1 MSGYRKAKS
10 RNMWWAIR
18 DSPNSLSNTL
28 NITLWHLETH
38 HFGLG
43 QLFLDGPTHWIALGI
58 RNSSLW
64 WLPTRKPKTLLFP
77 QPVKSG
83 AAKGLSW
90 GFSCGPITMKDGHLS
105 FVIGYLVGVTF
116 ADGRCSDWRIRYVL
130 ESGVQWLYTFIL
142 IKTKPKTANL
152 PTTPFPKCPSP
163 FPPWWRHQHFIFLLF
178 FSGSALGLLF

>member
-1 MSGYRKAKS
+1 MSNSGLSKQLVEHAEHYFMAP
-10 RNMWWAIR
+10 R
-18 DSPNSLSNTL
+18 DPP
-28 NITLWHLETH
+28 LWLRPTFFWMVRPTELLLEFVTQA
-38 HFGLG
+38 FGGFPQGNPRLY
-43 QLFLDGPTHWIALGI
+43 
-58 RNSSLW
+58 
-64 WLPTRKPKTLLFP
+64 LLFP
-77 QPVKSG
+77 PPVKSG

-152 PTTPFPKCPSP
+152 PTTPSPKCPSP
-163 FPPWWRHQHFIFLLF
+163 MMTSSTLYFFVI